1 MNCML
6 DLQAGNGWVI
16 IMNLSKKEGVMKSFS
31 SKDARFINYQVIL
44 HFVPYL
50 SLGIM
55 FIVVS
60 FIYQQMFVLLIA
72 AFFLF
77 YPPGY
82 KALYYRWLSFRFNK
96 ATELSIDTEHYIFS
110 YKHKEKLITF
120 HSNDVEK
127 WWTYEFG
134 PFCTPFVE
142 IVEIRLRN
150 GENVIISSGLKDAV
164 SFICYNSDN
173 LGLPEQYPISTH
185 EKYKSFMAYIED
197 INY

>member
-1 MNCML
+1 ML
-6 DLQAGNGWVI
+6 SFPVGNGWEI
-16 IMNLSKKEGVMKSFS
+16 IMDFDKKEGTMKSFS
-31 SKDARFINYQVIL
+31 STDTRFINYQVIL

-50 SLGIM
+50 SFGVM

-60 FIYQQMFVLLIA
+60 FIQQQMFVLLIA

-82 KALYYRWLSFRFNK
+82 KSLYYRWLSFRFNK
-96 ATELSIDTEHYIFS
+96 TTELSIDTEHLIFS

-150 GENVIISSGLKDAV
+150 GEKVIISSGLKDAV
-164 SFICYNSDN
+164 SFICSNSN
-173 LGLPEQYPISTH
+173 HLGLPEQYLMSTH
-185 EKYKSFMAYIED
+185 EKYKSFLEYIED